1 MAKAIPARPSAKPP
15 HHEKALK
22 LPRACLPGL
31 PSGPAFRACPGN
43 APRTSHTV
51 GYRLQ
56 PAAFAFASYTLIWVF
71 SASAASRAYCSAK
84 SAFVMKLLRAVY
96 DGISTG

>member
-22 LPRACLPGL
+22 LPRACLPGR
-31 PSGPAFRACPGN
+31 SADRA
-43 APRTSHTV
+43 RTSHAA

>member
-1 MAKAIPARPSAKPP
+1 MAKAIPARPSTKPP

-31 PSGPAFRACPGN
+31 PRERPGD
-43 APRTSHTV
+43 APRTSHTA

>member
-1 MAKAIPARPSAKPP
+1 MAKAIPARPSTKPP

-22 LPRACLPGL
+22 PPR
-31 PSGPAFRACPGN
+31 PAFRSCPGD
-43 APRTSHTV
+43 APRTSHTA

>member
-1 MAKAIPARPSAKPP
+1 MAKAISAPK
-15 HHEKALK
+15 HETAVSRESIEA
-22 LPRACLPGL
+22 PTGL
-31 PSGPAFRACPGN
+31 PSGPAFRACPGD
-43 APRTSHTV
+43 APRTSHTA

>member
-1 MAKAIPARPSAKPP
+1 MAKAIPARPSTKPP

-22 LPRACLPGL
+22 PP
-31 PSGPAFRACPGN
+31 RACPGD

-56 PAAFAFASYTLIWVF
+56 PTAFAFASYTLIWVF

>member
-31 PSGPAFRACPGN
+31 PGD

-56 PAAFAFASYTLIWVF
+56 PTAFAFAPYTLIWVF

>member
-22 LPRACLPGL
+22 LPRACLPGH
-31 PSGPAFRACPGN
+31 SADRAP
-43 APRTSHTV
+43 HTA